1 MLGHSYLLPSA
12 HAAITTT
19 AAATDA
25 PPDYDDTIKKR
36 ISITGCNS
44 GIGFDAAQ
52 RMVVRGHEV
61 VLTCVSI
68 LYLEWFLYLYAM
80 CVLLLHFQL

>member
-61 VLTCVSI
+61 VLACVSI
-68 LYLEWFLYLYAM
+68 CHL
-80 CVLLLHFQL
+80 